1 VVVAWL
7 PRSLHLKPTFW
18 ELFARHQW
26 TVKRKNA
33 RTANHPIHCTFKYI

>member
-7 PRSLHLKPTFW
+7 RRSLHLNPTFW

-26 TVKRKNA
+26 TVKSQKCQDCK
-33 RTANHPIHCTFKYI
+33 PSYSLYI